1 MSERS
6 FNLDLSFN
14 LDYMHVHMWLY
25 VLRGARV
32 VGFPGAKLQAVNGL
46 LWVLEGK
53 LGSFARVFLPTELS
67 IHFPYT

>member
-1 MSERS
+1 
-6 FNLDLSFN
+6 
-14 LDYMHVHMWLY
+14 MWLY